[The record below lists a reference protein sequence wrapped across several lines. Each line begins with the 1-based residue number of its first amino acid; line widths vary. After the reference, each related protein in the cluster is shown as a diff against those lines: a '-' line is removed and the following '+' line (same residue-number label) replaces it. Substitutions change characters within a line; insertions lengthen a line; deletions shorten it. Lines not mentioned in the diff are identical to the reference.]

1 MTPQQSSIAAVAGV
15 AIAGLAGALLSVV
28 GAYLASTIFPLGNI
42 AIVEPDPGRQT
53 DPTVFLAG
61 IAVIVVLVV
70 LGALASAAFALRAA
84 RRDAATRRSAVART
98 AARVGAP
105 VPVLVGARFALEP
118 GVGSSAVPVRPALTG
133 AVAGVLGVLAAFTF
147 SNGVSDSVDHPER
160 FGQIVALEGFVGADG
175 EDFLSAA
182 KIADAVRDLP
192 SVSGVNDSRQGIA
205 TKAGSRATVV
215 LYTYDTGSDALPV
228 VMLDGRLP
236 NAPNEIA
243 LAPNTL
249 DQLHVSVGDHVELTG
264 DTGPR
269 QLLVTGRSLMPN
281 GPRNGYADGGWVLP
295 ETYDSMFRSFRFH
308 LVQVSLTPSA
318 DLDQASHAITA
329 AIAAKV
335 PHAAGYGLRP
345 PDRPSEVYE
354 MDDVRWLPVVLG
366 GFLGLL
372 ALAAVGH
379 SLATAVR
386 RRAREVAVL
395 RVLGMTR
402 GQTRGV
408 VVTQAS
414 LLAIIGLLFGVP
426 LGLALGRT
434 VWRTVAHST
443 PIVYVPPTDVLAMV
457 LLVPGAL
464 IAANLLAVWPARRAA
479 RLRVAEILRTE

>member
-1 MTPQQSSIAAVAGV
+1 
-15 AIAGLAGALLSVV
+15 
-28 GAYLASTIFPLGNI
+28 
-42 AIVEPDPGRQT
+42 
-53 DPTVFLAG
+53 
-61 IAVIVVLVV
+61 
-70 LGALASAAFALRAA
+70 
-84 RRDAATRRSAVART
+84 
-98 AARVGAP
+98 
-105 VPVLVGARFALEP
+105 
-118 GVGSSAVPVRPALTG
+118 
-133 AVAGVLGVLAAFTF
+133 
-147 SNGVSDSVDHPER
+147 
-160 FGQIVALEGFVGADG
+160 
-175 EDFLSAA
+175 
-182 KIADAVRDLP
+182 
-192 SVSGVNDSRQGIA
+192 
-205 TKAGSRATVV
+205 
-215 LYTYDTGSDALPV
+215 
-228 VMLDGRLP
+228 
-236 NAPNEIA
+236 
-243 LAPNTL
+243 
-249 DQLHVSVGDHVELTG
+249 
-264 DTGPR
+264 
-269 QLLVTGRSLMPN
+269 
-281 GPRNGYADGGWVLP
+281 
-295 ETYDSMFRSFRFH
+295 
-308 LVQVSLTPSA
+308 
-318 DLDQASHAITA
+318 
-329 AIAAKV
+329 
-335 PHAAGYGLRP
+335 
-345 PDRPSEVYE
+345 